1 MGKGISYIC
10 GELLGV
16 GECLILAGVLIS
28 NASFVVA
35 AVLLYRLGV
44 VVLGDTL
51 LAFRGALAFC
61 VSPASV
67 FFSSAY
73 CESLFAALT
82 FGGLL
87 VLLDARRKSHT
98 KAVHGRKPQRSWAG
112 SVRAWIAAGLLAAA
126 TLTRSNGIAAAG
138 VIVLEKLRWMADEAG
153 LFSMT
158 GSTTTGTIK
167 GVVTRSASKKRQQAT
182 MDQVSCDIR
191 WRELPW
197 VRLVSSAIA
206 TGLQALLVVLP
217 YIFVQVYAYHKFCG
231 EDEEDGRTVVDA
243 DLLAELHPWCKWRVP
258 SLYAYVQSAYW
269 GVGAFKYYKWKQI
282 PNFLLAGPALILTA
296 CGTARFFTA
305 QLQREVRE
313 SGVGVCGADDGR
325 STEQATK
332 RWSLSAWLS
341 RVARTFFGPRGLP
354 HPASH
359 PFTRGAAAALVL
371 QWGFLAA
378 FAAVFMNVQVATR
391 FLAASCP
398 PLHWWTATL
407 VFPGSTYVGPGNTS
421 HSLRWYLALYFI
433 AGAVLHPNFL
443 PWT

>member
-1 MGKGISYIC
+1 M
-10 GELLGV
+10 
-16 GECLILAGVLIS
+16 
-28 NASFVVA
+28 
-35 AVLLYRLGV
+35 
-44 VVLGDTL
+44 GDTL
-51 LAFRGALAFC
+51 LAFRGALVFC

-73 CESLFAALT
+73 CESLYAALT
-82 FGGLL
+82 FAGLL
-87 VLLDARRKSHT
+87 VLLGGCEST
-98 KAVHGRKPQRSWAG
+98 NVVHGSKSRRGWAG

-138 VIVLEKLRWMADEAG
+138 VIVLEKLRWMADEAR

-158 GSTTTGTIK
+158 GSTTTKTIQ
-167 GVVTRSASKKRQQAT
+167 GIVTRSALKKRQQPT
-182 MDQVSCDIR
+182 VDQVSCDIR

-197 VRLVSSAIA
+197 ARLVSSAIA

-217 YIFVQVYAYHKFCG
+217 YIFVQVYAYRKFCG
-231 EDEEDGRTVVDA
+231 GGGEDGTTVVDA
-243 DLLAELHPWCKWRVP
+243 ALLAELHPWCKWRVP
-258 SLYAYVQSAYW
+258 SLYAYIQSAYW
-269 GVGAFKYYKWKQI
+269 GVGAFKYYQWKQI

-305 QLQREVRE
+305 QLHREVRK
-313 SGVGVCGADDGR
+313 SGVGVDGAADGR
-325 STEQATK
+325 SAEQATK
-332 RWSLSAWLS
+332 QWLLSAWLS

-359 PFTRGAAAALVL
+359 PFTRSAAAALVL

-378 FAAVFMNVQVATR
+378 FAAVCMNVQVATR

-407 VFPGSTYVGPGNTS
+407 VFPGSTNVAPGTTA